1 MDEPSQQTD
10 WQQPIRL
17 VELFG
22 GIGAGLAAV
31 VRNGIAVK
39 QWIHMEQ
46 AAEVRKIAEHHAWEL
61 HREFPELLR
70 GDVIKAAM
78 SRGVNNV
85 KAITEAEVASWG
97 HVDLLVA
104 GWECQGVSWA
114 GKGKGELDPRTKL
127 MEELFKIME
136 WVQARQS
143 RLAYLLEHLDMEGD
157 VREPAR
163 LVGQERQALPTLV
176 SYEGAAGY
184 RMDGEQPGPGL
195 VLDHRKG
202 RWEEPTALERELAM
216 GYKENSTAA
225 PGVNEKER
233 RQALGNAM
241 DGYMM
246 RWLVQRMWKETVP
259 HWGLKEGENT
269 VATVRQGVWACL
281 QKEEPEWRIG
291 ENMSEEG
298 KAAMRTLLAKHR
310 KGFAFTLQELG
321 KCKIKEMALK
331 LSSEEPVFHRRRK
344 MPSGDEEI
352 CREKIKELLEAGLI
366 RRSESEYATPTVVA
380 ARKDLTGEVL
390 SRRMCGDYRDLN
402 KITVPDRY
410 PMPMAEELFDKLAD
424 GVFFT
429 TLDLR
434 QGFNQIKI
442 REEDVK
448 KTAFHGPDGL
458 YEWLCMPF
466 GLRNASAVFQRIMDA
481 VLQDIEHAAC
491 YIDDVVVFSL
501 TEQQPLEDVERTLSA
516 IEGAGLTCH
525 PNKCRWGEQTVQYLG
540 RFVPN
545 FSKRATVLNG
555 MLREDKAWEWGE
567 KQREALQD
575 LMTAVKAATVLRLPA
590 ADQPFILYTDWSS
603 QGMGAILCQEV
614 EGVEKVVAYTSR
626 SCNPA
631 EAQYSSY
638 IGEGLAAVWA

>member
-1 MDEPSQQTD
+1 MFARDEEEEDVAQEEQGALMAWGVREDDEVEHEEQHAYMAWRGREEMGLRSGGKD
-10 WQQPIRL
+10 GRREQQPIRL

-39 QWIHMEQ
+39 QWIYVEQ

-61 HREFPELLR
+61 HREFPKLLR

-78 SRGVNNV
+78 SRGVNDV

-136 WVQARQS
+136 WVQARQG

-157 VREPAR
+157 VREPNVVPVEDLQREIEGVQRAEER
-163 LVGQERQALPTLV
+163 KVSDILELGRTQAPKSKRSYSRHYPCNQVGQERQALPTLV

-184 RMDGEQPGPGL
+184 RMDGEQPGLGL

-216 GYKENSTAA
+216 GYKENATAA

-233 RQALGNAM
+233 RRALGNAM

-246 RWLVQRMWKETVP
+246 RWLVQRMWKETVL

-269 VATVRQGVWACL
+269 VATVRQGVWACR

-344 MPSGDEEI
+344 MPPGDEEI

-366 RRSESEYATPTVVA
+366 RRSESEYATRTVVA

-410 PMPMAEELFDKLAD
+410 PMPMAEELF
-424 GVFFT
+424 G
-429 TLDLR
+429 
-434 QGFNQIKI
+434 
-442 REEDVK
+442 
-448 KTAFHGPDGL
+448 
-458 YEWLCMPF
+458 
-466 GLRNASAVFQRIMDA
+466 
-481 VLQDIEHAAC
+481 
-491 YIDDVVVFSL
+491 
-501 TEQQPLEDVERTLSA
+501 
-516 IEGAGLTCH
+516 
-525 PNKCRWGEQTVQYLG
+525 
-540 RFVPN
+540 
-545 FSKRATVLNG
+545 
-555 MLREDKAWEWGE
+555 
-567 KQREALQD
+567 
-575 LMTAVKAATVLRLPA
+575 
-590 ADQPFILYTDWSS
+590 
-603 QGMGAILCQEV
+603 
-614 EGVEKVVAYTSR
+614 SR
-626 SCNPA
+626 S
-631 EAQYSSY
+631 
-638 IGEGLAAVWA
+638 L